1 MRAGTSIRAALDSGT
16 RIASAALVRGLV
28 MGLVT
33 ALVAAA
39 AVWLVLRDGQRTVT
53 AYFER
58 TTAVYEGNDV
68 RVLGVPVGSVASIT
82 PQGKVVR
89 VEMELQDDVSV
100 PADAQAVVVTPSI
113 VTGRYVQLTPAYSG
127 GPELTDGA
135 VIPRERT
142 AVPLEFDELARQ
154 TNRLA
159 TALGP
164 EGANA
169 NGALSD
175 LLDVSAQN
183 LDGNGQALAD
193 TIENLGEA
201 NRTLAGSREDLFGTI
216 SNLQTFTTTLADNDD
231 QVRRFNAQLADI
243 SGFLA
248 GEREDL
254 GAAVEQLSIALGDVS
269 AFIEDNRSVLQSNVN
284 RLTEVTQVLVD
295 QRAALAEIGDIA
307 PAALGNLSNAYD
319 AESGTLATR
328 GNINELALPPMEMV
342 CELVAR
348 GVSEPLPQ
356 QLTELCNR
364 LEPAVSEAVPAP
376 SLAEVITSLEHG
388 EPPPMAGLAVPTV
401 PEGGR

>member
-1 MRAGTSIRAALDSGT
+1 MRVRTRRVRTSIRSAVDSGT
-16 RIASAALVRGLV
+16 RIAALLV
-28 MGLVT
+28 VV

-58 TTAVYEGNDV
+58 TTAVYVGNDI
-68 RVLGVPVGSVASIT
+68 RVLGVPVGSVASVT

-89 VEMELQDDVSV
+89 VEMDLEDGVVV
-100 PADAQAVVVTPSI
+100 PADAQAVVITPSV
-113 VTGRYVQLTPAYSG
+113 VTGRYVQLTPVYRG
-127 GPELTDGA
+127 GPELADGA

-142 AVPLEFDELARQ
+142 AVPLEFDDLARQ

-159 TALGP
+159 TSLGP

-169 NGALSD
+169 NGAFSD

-193 TIENLGEA
+193 TIENLGDA
-201 NRTLAGSREDLFGTI
+201 NRTLAGSREDVFGTI

-231 QVRRFNAQLADI
+231 EVRRFNTQLADI
-243 SGFLA
+243 SNFLA

-254 GAAVEQLSIALGDVS
+254 GATIEQLSIALGDVS
-269 AFIEDNRSVLQSNVN
+269 AFIDDNRSILRSNVN
-284 RLTEVTQVLVD
+284 RLTDVTQVLVE
-295 QRAALAEIGDIA
+295 QRDALAEIGDVA
-307 PAALGNLSNAYD
+307 PSALGNLSNAYD
-319 AESGTLATR
+319 AQSGTLATR
-328 GNINELALPPMEMV
+328 GNINELALPPVQMV
-342 CELVAR
+342 CEQVAR

-356 QLTELCNR
+356 TLTELCNR
-364 LEPAVSEAVPAP
+364 LEPPVSEAVPAP
-376 SLAEVITSLEHG
+376 SLAEVITSLERG
-388 EPPPMAGLAVPTV
+388 EPPPMAGLAVPRV

>member
-1 MRAGTSIRAALDSGT
+1 MRGATSIRAALDSGT
-16 RIASAALVRGLV
+16 RIAAVVLVVSL
-28 MGLVT
+28 L
-33 ALVAAA
+33 AAA

-89 VEMELQDDVSV
+89 VEMKLDDGVAV
-100 PADAQAVVVTPSI
+100 PADAQAVVITPSV

-127 GPELTDGA
+127 GPTLADGA

-142 AVPLEFDELARQ
+142 AVPLEFDQLARQ

-159 TALGP
+159 KALGP

-175 LLDVSAQN
+175 LLDVGAQN

-216 SNLQTFTTTLADNDD
+216 SNLQTFTTTLAENDD
-231 QVRRFNAQLADI
+231 QVRRFNTQLADI
-243 SGFLA
+243 SDFLA

-254 GAAVEQLSIALGDVS
+254 GATVEQLSIALGDVS
-269 AFIEDNRSVLQSNVN
+269 AFIKDNRSILQSNVN
-284 RLTEVTQVLVD
+284 RLTEVTQVLVE
-295 QRAALAEIGDIA
+295 QRDALAEIGDVA

-319 AESGTLATR
+319 AQSGTLATR
-328 GNINELALPPMEMV
+328 GNINELALPPMQMV

-348 GVSEPLPQ
+348 GVSEPSPQ

-364 LEPAVSEAVPAP
+364 LTPPVAEAVPAP
-376 SLAEVITSLEHG
+376 SLAEVITSLEEG
-388 EPPPMAGLAVPTV
+388 QPPPVPGLAVPTV

>member
-1 MRAGTSIRAALDSGT
+1 MTTSIRATLDSGT
-16 RIASAALVRGLV
+16 RIAAVALVV
-28 MGLVT
+28 

-58 TTAVYEGNDV
+58 ATAVYEGNDV
-68 RVLGVPVGSVASIT
+68 RVLGVPVGSVEAIT

-89 VEMELQDDVSV
+89 VEMKLDDGVQI
-100 PADAQAVVVTPSI
+100 PAGAEAVVITPSV
-113 VTGRYVQLTPAYSG
+113 VTGRYIQLTPVYRG
-127 GPELTDGA
+127 GPTLRDDA

-142 AVPLEFDELARQ
+142 AVPLEFDQLARQ

-159 TALGP
+159 TSLGP
-164 EGANA
+164 KGANK
-169 NGALSD
+169 NGAFSD

-183 LDGNGQALAD
+183 LDGNGKALAD

-201 NRTLAGSREDLFGTI
+201 NRTLSGSREDLFGTI

-231 QVRRFNAQLADI
+231 QVRRFNTQLADI
-243 SGFLA
+243 SDFLA
-248 GEREDL
+248 GERRDL

-269 AFIEDNRSVLQSNVN
+269 AFIEDNRSALQSNVN
-284 RLTEVTQVLVD
+284 RLTDVTQVLVD
-295 QRAALAEIGDIA
+295 QREALAEIGDVA
-307 PAALGNLSNAYD
+307 PAALGNLNNAYD
-319 AESGTLATR
+319 AETGTLATR

-342 CELVAR
+342 CELLAR

-356 QLTELCNR
+356 TLTQLCSR

-376 SLAEVITSLEHG
+376 SLAEVITSLEKG
-388 EPPPMAGLAVPTV
+388 EPPPMAGLAVPRV

>member
-1 MRAGTSIRAALDSGT
+1 MRVGTRRVGAGIRVALDSST
-16 RIASAALVRGLV
+16 RIAAVALVI
-28 MGLVT
+28 
-33 ALVAAA
+33 ALVAAT

-68 RVLGVPVGSVASIT
+68 RVLGVPVGSVASLD
-82 PQGKVVR
+82 PQGDVVR
-89 VEMELQDDVSV
+89 VELALDDDVAV
-100 PADAQAVVVTPSI
+100 PAGVQAVVVTPSI

-127 GPELTDGA
+127 GPQLADGG

-142 AVPLEFDELARQ
+142 AVPLEFDDLARQ

-169 NGALSD
+169 QGELSD

-183 LDGNGQALAD
+183 LEGNGQALAD

-216 SNLQTFTTTLADNDD
+216 GNLQTFTTMLSDNDD
-231 QVRRFNAQLADI
+231 EVRRFNTQLADI

-269 AFIEDNRSVLQSNVN
+269 VFIEDNRAILGSNVD
-284 RLTEVTQVLVD
+284 RLTEVTEVLVR
-295 QRAALAEIGDIA
+295 QREALAEIGDVA
-307 PAALGNLSNAYD
+307 PAALGNLNNAYD
-319 AESGTLATR
+319 ADTGTLATR
-328 GNINELALPPMEMV
+328 GNINELALPPMQLA
-342 CELVAR
+342 CELAAR
-348 GVSEPLPQ
+348 GTPEQVPPT
-356 QLTELCNR
+356 LTDLCTR
-364 LEPAVSEAVPAP
+364 LEPEVSGAVPAP
-376 SLAEVITSLEHG
+376 SLAEVITSLEEG
-388 EPPPMAGLAVPTV
+388 EPPPMGGLAVPRV
-401 PEGGR
+401 PEGDR

>member
-1 MRAGTSIRAALDSGT
+1 MTARTSIRAALDSGT
-16 RIASAALVRGLV
+16 RIAAAVLVV
-28 MGLVT
+28 

-39 AVWLVLRDGQRTVT
+39 AAWFLLTDGQREII

-68 RVLGVPVGSVASIT
+68 RVLGVPVGSVDTIT
-82 PQGKVVR
+82 PQGTVVR
-89 VEMELQDDVSV
+89 VTMKVDDGVAI
-100 PADAQAVVVTPSI
+100 PAGAEAVVVTPSV
-113 VTGRYVQLTPAYSG
+113 VTGRYIQLIPAYDG
-127 GPELTDGA
+127 GPTLQDGA
-135 VIPRERT
+135 AIPRERT
-142 AVPLEFDELARQ
+142 AVPLEFDQLARQ

-164 EGANA
+164 DGANE
-169 NGALSD
+169 NGEFSD

-201 NRTLAGSREDLFGTI
+201 NRTLADSRQDLFGTI
-216 SNLQTFTTTLADNDD
+216 SNLQTFTTTLARNDA
-231 QVRRFNAQLADI
+231 QVRRFNTQLADI
-243 SGFLA
+243 SDFLA

-254 GAAVEQLSIALGDVS
+254 GAAVEQLSIALGDVA
-269 AFIEDNRSVLQSNVN
+269 AFVEDNRSILKSNVD
-284 RLTEVTQVLVD
+284 RLTDITKVLVE
-295 QRAALAEIGDIA
+295 QRDALAEIGDVA
-307 PAALGNLSNAYD
+307 PAALGNLANAYD

-328 GNINELALPPMEMV
+328 GNINELALPPMELV

-348 GVSEPLPQ
+348 GTPDQLP
-356 QLTELCNR
+356 TELEELCAR

-376 SLAEVITSLEHG
+376 SLAEVITSLEQG
-388 EPPPMAGLAVPTV
+388 EPPPMAGLAVPSV